1 MAKAYKIGEK
11 TLTISA
17 IAEIIASSTPLT
29 LSQKSKQK
37 IKNCRKYLDEKIAKS
52 DEPIYGINTGVG

>member
-17 IAEIIASSTPLT
+17 ITEIIASSTPLT

-37 IKNCRKYLDEKIAKS
+37 MPGVPPMSIETFLLLKFRQS
-52 DEPIYGINTGVG
+52 TGIPKQ

>member
-37 IKNCRKYLDEKIAKS
+37 IKNCRKFDLVRIGKS
-52 DEPIYGINTGVG
+52 IELLWF